1 MLTMTTA
8 ERAAELRSLLDSGAL
23 RAVDGIETL
32 HGLSAPAELA
42 ARIVLAHLD
51 YLTDLETTGTVLP
64 ARRLA
69 VEEDIERLHA
79 GVRLAHPGAWL
90 T

>member
-1 MLTMTTA
+1 MPTMTTA
-8 ERAAELRSLLDSGAL
+8 ERAAKLRALLDCGAL
-23 RAVDGIETL
+23 RAVDGIDTL
-32 HGLSAPAELA
+32 HGLSAPPELA

-79 GVRLAHPGAWL
+79 GVTLARPGAWL
-90 T
+90 A

>member
-8 ERAAELRSLLDSGAL
+8 EHSAELRRLLASGAL
-23 RAVDGIETL
+23 RAVGGIDTL
-32 HGLSAPAELA
+32 HSLSADAELA
-42 ARIVLAHLD
+42 TRIVLAHLD
-51 YLTDLETTGTVLP
+51 YLIDLETTGTSPP
-64 ARRLA
+64 ARWRA

-79 GVRLAHPGAWL
+79 GIRYARPGAWL